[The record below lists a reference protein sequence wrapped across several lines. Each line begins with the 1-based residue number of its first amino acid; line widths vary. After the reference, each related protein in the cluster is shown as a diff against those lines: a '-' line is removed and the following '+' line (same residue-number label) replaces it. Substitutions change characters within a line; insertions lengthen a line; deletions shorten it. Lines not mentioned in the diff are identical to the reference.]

1 MVDPAF
7 SLPGRKK
14 IVVVEDDPEMLE
26 VESFLLGAE
35 GYHVIAVADGASAAP
50 AVRKGAA
57 DLVLLDL
64 VLPDMSGNDVL
75 AELQRDPA
83 TANVPVIV
91 VTAYSRYLRVNPT
104 RQVRRTIEKPFDPPD
119 LLSAVDE
126 ELQRGPIE

>member
-1 MVDPAF
+1 
-7 SLPGRKK
+7 
-14 IVVVEDDPEMLE
+14 VVVEDDPEMLE